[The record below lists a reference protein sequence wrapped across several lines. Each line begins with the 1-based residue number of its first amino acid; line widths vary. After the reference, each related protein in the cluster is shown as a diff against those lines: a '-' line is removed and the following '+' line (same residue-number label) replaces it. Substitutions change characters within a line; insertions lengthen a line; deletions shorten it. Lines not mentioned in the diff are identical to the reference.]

1 MTYLIKNK
9 MKKLT
14 LLLTFII
21 SFQTFPQNGKIISES
36 DFNLK
41 SFDTIYKRV
50 SDGEGNLKAK
60 YHYLA
65 DVEMKVFF
73 YESDGLKVK
82 GYMSY
87 PKDTS
92 KKYPVII
99 YNRGGNREF
108 GNLNKYKMTF
118 IIAKAASWGYVVLA
132 SQYRGNDGGEGM
144 EEFGG
149 SDVNDVINLVD
160 VAKNIPFA
168 DETNMGLYGWSRGG
182 MMTYLTLM
190 KSDKFKAAAV
200 GGAVTNLKEM
210 DDKRGGEMGVY
221 VYSELMPGYGKNKDS
236 VMAIRSAI
244 YHADKLPKTTPI
256 LLVHGTSDWR
266 VIPEQSIKMALEL
279 QKYKVP
285 YRLVMFE
292 GGDHGL
298 SEFRK
303 EVNDQVKAWF
313 DKFLKNN
320 QSLPDLEPHGR

>member
-1 MTYLIKNK
+1 MNKTFFTILVFLLIS
-9 MKKLT
+9 
-14 LLLTFII
+14 IQ
-21 SFQTFPQNGKIISES
+21 SYSQNGKITSEEKFS
-36 DFNLK
+36 VK
-41 SFDTIYKRV
+41 SFDTVFKRV
-50 SDGEGNLKAK
+50 TNEEGIYLNK
-60 YHYLA
+60 YRYL
-65 DVEMKVFF
+65 DEVVMKTFF

-82 GYMSY
+82 GYMAY
-87 PKDTS
+87 PKGTS
-92 KKYPVII
+92 KKLPVII

-168 DETNMGLYGWSRGG
+168 DETNIGLYGWSRGG

-190 KSDKFKAAAV
+190 KSNQFKAAAV

-221 VYSELMPGYGKNKDS
+221 VYSELMPGYEKNKDS

-266 VIPEQSIKMALEL
+266 VIPEQSIKMSLEL

-313 DKFLKNN
+313 DKYLKNN

>member
-1 MTYLIKNK
+1 MNKIFFSIVTFLLIC
-9 MKKLT
+9 LQ
-14 LLLTFII
+14 IY
-21 SFQTFPQNGKIISES
+21 SQNGKIISEA
-36 DFNLK
+36 DFSLQA
-41 SFDTIYKRV
+41 FDTLYQRV
-50 SDGEGNLKAK
+50 SDGEGNLKTN
-60 YHYLA
+60 YNYLA
-65 DVEMKVFF
+65 AVEMKVFF

-82 GYMSY
+82 GYMAY

-92 KKYPVII
+92 EKLPVII

-108 GNLNKYKMTF
+108 GNLNEYKMTF

-149 SDVNDVINLVD
+149 SDVNDVLNLVD

-168 DETNMGLYGWSRGG
+168 DEKNIGLYGWSRGG
-182 MMTYLTLM
+182 MMTYLALM
-190 KSDKFKAAAV
+190 KSNQFKAAAV

-221 VYSELMPGYGKNKDS
+221 VYSELMPGYEKNKDS
-236 VMAIRSAI
+236 VMKIRSAI
-244 YHADKLPKTTPI
+244 YHVDKLPKTTPM
-256 LLVHGTSDWR
+256 LLLHGTSDWR
-266 VIPEQSIKMALEL
+266 VIPEQSIKMVLEL

-285 YRLVMFE
+285 YRLIMFE

-298 SEFRK
+298 SEFK
-303 EVNDQVKAWF
+303 QEVNDQVKAWF

-320 QSLPDLEPHGR
+320 QPLPNLEPHGR

>member
-1 MTYLIKNK
+1 MNK
-9 MKKLT
+9 TFFTILAF
-14 LLLTFII
+14 LLI
-21 SFQTFPQNGKIISES
+21 SFHSYSQNGKIISEEKFS
-36 DFNLK
+36 VK
-41 SFDTIYKRV
+41 SFDTVFKRV
-50 SDGEGNLKAK
+50 TNEEGIYLNK
-60 YHYLA
+60 YRYL
-65 DVEMKVFF
+65 DEVVMKTFF

-82 GYMSY
+82 GYMAY
-87 PKDTS
+87 PKGTS
-92 KKYPVII
+92 KKLPVII

-168 DETNMGLYGWSRGG
+168 DETNIGLYGWSRGG

-190 KSDKFKAAAV
+190 KSNQIKAAAV

-221 VYSELMPGYGKNKDS
+221 VYSELMPGYKKDKDS

-244 YHADKLPKTTPI
+244 YHADKLPKTTPM
-256 LLVHGTSDWR
+256 LLLHGTSDWR
-266 VIPEQSIKMALEL
+266 VIPEQSIKMSLEL

-313 DKFLKNN
+313 DKYLKNN

>member
-1 MTYLIKNK
+1 
-9 MKKLT
+9 
-14 LLLTFII
+14 
-21 SFQTFPQNGKIISES
+21 
-36 DFNLK
+36 
-41 SFDTIYKRV
+41 
-50 SDGEGNLKAK
+50 
-60 YHYLA
+60 
-65 DVEMKVFF
+65 MKVFF
-73 YESDGLKVK
+73 YESDGVKVK
-82 GYMSY
+82 GYMAY

-92 KKYPVII
+92 KKLPVII

-108 GNLNKYKMTF
+108 GNLNEYKMTF

-190 KSDKFKAAAV
+190 KSNQFKAAAV

-221 VYSELMPGYGKNKDS
+221 VYSELMPGYEKNKDS

-244 YHADKLPKTTPI
+244 FHADKLPKTTPI
-256 LLVHGTSDWR
+256 LLLHGTSDWR
-266 VIPEQSIKMALEL
+266 VIPEQSIKMSLEL

-298 SEFRK
+298 SEFKR
-303 EVNDQVKAWF
+303 EVDYQVKAWF
-313 DKFLKNN
+313 DKYLKNN
-320 QSLPDLEPHGR
+320 QSFPNLEPHGR

>member
-1 MTYLIKNK
+1 

-14 LLLTFII
+14 LLLTLLLT
-21 SFQTFPQNGKIISES
+21 FQAFSQNGRIISEA

-41 SFDTIYKRV
+41 SFDTLFNRV
-50 SDGEGNLKAK
+50 SDGEGNLKDN

-65 DVEMKVFF
+65 DVEMKYFF

-108 GNLNKYKMTF
+108 GNLNKYKMAF

-149 SDVNDVINLVD
+149 SDVNDIINLEE

-168 DETNMGLYGWSRGG
+168 DETKMGLYGWSRGG

-190 KSDKFKAAAV
+190 KSNHFKAAAV

-210 DDKRGGEMGVY
+210 DEKRGGEMGVY
-221 VYSELMPGYGKNKDS
+221 VYSELIPGYEKNKDS

-244 YHADKLPKTTPI
+244 YHVDKLPKTTPM
-256 LLVHGTSDWR
+256 LLLHGTSDWR

-298 SEFRK
+298 SEFNK
-303 EVNDQVKAWF
+303 EVDDQVKAWF
-313 DKFLKNN
+313 DKYLKNN
-320 QSLPDLEPHGR
+320 QPLPNLKPHGR

>member
-1 MTYLIKNK
+1 MFKSLLALVLLIIN
-9 MKKLT
+9 LHC
-14 LLLTFII
+14 F
-21 SFQTFPQNGKIISES
+21 SQNGKIISEA
-36 DFNLK
+36 DFNLQ
-41 SFDTIYKRV
+41 SFDTIYQKV
-50 SDGEGNLKAK
+50 SDGNGNLKTK

-73 YESDGLKVK
+73 YESNGLKVK
-82 GYMSY
+82 GYMSF

-92 KKYPVII
+92 EKYPVII

-108 GNLNKYKMTF
+108 GSLNKYKMTY
-118 IIAKAASWGYVVLA
+118 IIARAASWGYVVLA

-149 SDVNDVINLVD
+149 SDVNDILNLVE
-160 VAKNIPFA
+160 VAKNIPVA
-168 DETNMGLYGWSRGG
+168 DETNIGLYGWSRGG

-190 KSDKFKAAAV
+190 KSNQFKAAAV

-221 VYSELMPGYGKNKDS
+221 VYSELMPGYEKNKDS

-244 YHADKLPKTTPI
+244 FHADKLPKTTPI

-303 EVNDQVKAWF
+303 EVNAQVKAWF
-313 DKFLKNN
+313 DKYLKNN
-320 QSLPDLEPHGR
+320 QPLPDLEPHGR

>member
-1 MTYLIKNK
+1 

-14 LLLTFII
+14 LLLTLII
-21 SFQTFPQNGKIISES
+21 SFQAYSQNGTIISEA

-50 SDGEGNLKAK
+50 SDGEGNLKEK

-65 DVEMKVFF
+65 DVEMKIFF

-82 GYMSY
+82 GYMAY

-92 KKYPVII
+92 KKLPVII

-118 IIAKAASWGYVVLA
+118 IIAKAASWGYVVLG

-149 SDVNDVINLVD
+149 SDVNDVLNLVD
-160 VAKNIPFA
+160 VAKSIPFA
-168 DETNMGLYGWSRGG
+168 DEAKIGLYGWSRGG

-190 KSDKFKAAAV
+190 KSNKFKAAAV

-221 VYSELMPGYGKNKDS
+221 VYSELMPGYEKNKDS

-256 LLVHGTSDWR
+256 LLLHGTSDWR
-266 VIPEQSIKMALEL
+266 VIPEQSLKMALEL
-279 QKYKVP
+279 QKYNVP

-298 SEFRK
+298 REFRK

-313 DKFLKNN
+313 DKYLKNN

>member
-1 MTYLIKNK
+1 MNKTFFTILAFLLIS
-9 MKKLT
+9 
-14 LLLTFII
+14 IQ
-21 SFQTFPQNGKIISES
+21 SYSQNGKIISEEKFS
-36 DFNLK
+36 VK
-41 SFDTIYKRV
+41 SFDTVFKRV
-50 SDGEGNLKAK
+50 TNEEGIYLNK
-60 YHYLA
+60 YRYL
-65 DVEMKVFF
+65 DEVVMKTFF

-82 GYMSY
+82 GYMAY
-87 PKDTS
+87 PKGTS
-92 KKYPVII
+92 KKLPVII

-168 DETNMGLYGWSRGG
+168 DETNIGLYGWSRGG

-190 KSDKFKAAAV
+190 KSNQFKAAAV

-221 VYSELMPGYGKNKDS
+221 VYSELMPGYKKDKDS

-244 YHADKLPKTTPI
+244 FHADKLPKKTPM
-256 LLVHGTSDWR
+256 LLLHGTSDWR
-266 VIPEQSIKMALEL
+266 VIPEQSIKMSLEL

-313 DKFLKNN
+313 DKYLKNN

>member
-1 MTYLIKNK
+1 MNKTLFLIAIFF
-9 MKKLT
+9 L
-14 LLLTFII
+14 I
-21 SFQTFPQNGKIISES
+21 SLQSYSQNGKIISEENFS
-36 DFNLK
+36 IK
-41 SFDTIYKRV
+41 AFDTIFNRV
-50 SDGEGNLKAK
+50 TDEKGNYLDK
-60 YHYLA
+60 YQYL
-65 DVEMKVFF
+65 DEVVMKTFF

-82 GYMSY
+82 GYMAY

-160 VAKNIPFA
+160 VAKNISFA
-168 DETNMGLYGWSRGG
+168 DESNIGLYGWSRGG

-190 KSDKFKAAAV
+190 KSDQFKAAAV
-200 GGAVTNLKEM
+200 GGAVTDLKEM

-221 VYSELMPGYGKNKDS
+221 VYVQLMPGYKKNRDS
-236 VMAIRSAI
+236 VLAIRSAI
-244 YHADKLPKTTPI
+244 YHVDKLPKTTPI
-256 LLVHGTSDWR
+256 LLLHGTSDWR
-266 VIPEQSIKMALEL
+266 VIPEQSIKMALKL

-298 SEFRK
+298 TEFKR
-303 EVNDQVKAWF
+303 EVDDQVKAWF
-313 DKFLKNN
+313 DKYLKNN
-320 QSLPDLEPHGR
+320 EALPNLEPHGR